1 MPGFCCIPLT
11 YDSVCKYHIWCLS
24 ASDSNIL
31 WVLVI
36 SIKKNPCLVNE
47 GFFRKLY
54 KKGGEFLDKFLIC
67 CSRLFPQNI
76 LKPLCITLLYCFRRC
91 DPGIRSDSR
100 KPSEELSAD
109 CHLCPHPEHG
119 IGHRAD
125 IHFSA
130 EPVQYHTDEAFREL
144 HGYHAL
150 LPGEHTEGLVRIGGH
165 VDL

>member
-11 YDSVCKYHIWCLS
+11 YDSVSKYHIWYLS

-31 WVLVI
+31 WVLFI

-47 GFFRKLY
+47 GSFRKLY
-54 KKGGEFLDKFLIC
+54 KKGNEILDTFLFRGL
-67 CSRLFPQNI
+67 RLFPQNI
-76 LKPLCITLLYCFRRC
+76 RKPLYITLLYCFRRC

-109 CHLCPHPEHG
+109 CHLRTNPERG
-119 IGHRAD
+119 IGNGAD
-125 IHFSA
+125 IHLSA
-130 EPVQYHTDEAFREL
+130 EPVQYHTDEALGEL
-144 HGYHAL
+144 HGHHAL
-150 LPGEHTEGLVRIGGH
+150 LPGEHAEGLVRIGGH